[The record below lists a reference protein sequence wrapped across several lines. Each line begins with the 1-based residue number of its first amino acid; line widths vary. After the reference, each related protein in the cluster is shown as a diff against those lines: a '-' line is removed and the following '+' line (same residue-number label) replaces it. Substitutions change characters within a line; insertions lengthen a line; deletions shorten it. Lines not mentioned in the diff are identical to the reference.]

1 MAFEVARV
9 HGIIRSNIREDRS
22 PMASS
27 SAQGSVVVVGGGS
40 SAAAAAAAWPDLAS
54 SPLGSSS
61 SPRSTETE
69 DDEDDELLLAG
80 LAQTMLNSQDES
92 SSIIQQQRHRGVGG
106 KTHCEA
112 RPTVSDIET
121 HKAASGSP
129 PSSWSSGSSSS
140 GLHWQSSSTASSKG
154 SSQVSSRV
162 SSPPTTPSQAQQ
174 QSDAWDLL
182 YAAAGEVIRL
192 KTFQQKKSASVPPSR
207 YHHQHVHSQPLQTH
221 NSKEVP
227 VKIGVVPGGMVAR
240 NPPPSRAASSLL
252 SPPSSLPYLRNRNE
266 RTTMNGSTNEQS
278 WNSSTRG
285 DDRLKTGLGAG
296 SGSQSRLYPVHQ
308 QQQGC
313 GPGLQ
318 KCYHGHY
325 QSERCNDYI
334 TPQWTGANR
343 GGGSG
348 MRAVFLGSGHESSG
362 TGVFIPRRAGN
373 GPELKRKPACS
384 SVLLPSR
391 IVQLLNLNVENI
403 RSHPSMSS
411 SMVNPAS
418 CPGKY
423 FSRLFSFVC
432 CEMEDVTSCACPSI
446 LQQTTTPELSLPSEW
461 TY

>member
-1 MAFEVARV
+1 MAV
-9 HGIIRSNIREDRS
+9 
-22 PMASS
+22 
-27 SAQGSVVVVGGGS
+27 
-40 SAAAAAAAWPDLAS
+40 
-54 SPLGSSS
+54 
-61 SPRSTETE
+61 
-69 DDEDDELLLAG
+69 
-80 LAQTMLNSQDES
+80 
-92 SSIIQQQRHRGVGG
+92 
-106 KTHCEA
+106 
-112 RPTVSDIET
+112 
-121 HKAASGSP
+121 
-129 PSSWSSGSSSS
+129 
-140 GLHWQSSSTASSKG
+140 
-154 SSQVSSRV
+154 
-162 SSPPTTPSQAQQ
+162 
-174 QSDAWDLL
+174 
-182 YAAAGEVIRL
+182 
-192 KTFQQKKSASVPPSR
+192 
-207 YHHQHVHSQPLQTH
+207 
-221 NSKEVP
+221 
-227 VKIGVVPGGMVAR
+227 
-240 NPPPSRAASSLL
+240 
-252 SPPSSLPYLRNRNE
+252 
-266 RTTMNGSTNEQS
+266 
-278 WNSSTRG
+278 
-285 DDRLKTGLGAG
+285 KTGLGAG
-296 SGSQSRLYPVHQ
+296 SGSQSRLYPVHQQQQQ

-418 CPGKY
+418 CPDHKASMPSWPTISHSLISPAMVHPKPSFEEGWLASCGK
-423 FSRLFSFVC
+423 
-432 CEMEDVTSCACPSI
+432 ACPSI

>member
-27 SAQGSVVVVGGGS
+27 SLQGSLVVDGGGS
-40 SAAAAAAAWPDLAS
+40 SAAAAAWPDLAS

-80 LAQTMLNSQDES
+80 LAQTMLNRQDES
-92 SSIIQQQRHRGVGG
+92 SSIIQQQRHQGVGG

-112 RPTVSDIET
+112 PPTVSEIET

-129 PSSWSSGSSSS
+129 PSSWSSGSLSS

-192 KTFQQKKSASVPPSR
+192 KTFQQKKSMSVPPIR
-207 YHHQHVHSQPLQTH
+207 YHHQHVHSQPLQAH

-227 VKIGVVPGGMVAR
+227 VKIGV
-240 NPPPSRAASSLL
+240 
-252 SPPSSLPYLRNRNE
+252 
-266 RTTMNGSTNEQS
+266 
-278 WNSSTRG
+278 
-285 DDRLKTGLGAG
+285 
-296 SGSQSRLYPVHQ
+296 SRLYPVHHHQQQQ

-318 KCYHGHY
+318 KCYHGQY
-325 QSERCNDYI
+325 QSERCNNYN

-373 GPELKRKPACS
+373 GPELKRKPTCS

-403 RSHPSMSS
+403 HSHPSMPSS
-411 SMVNPAS
+411 LVNPAS
-418 CPGKY
+418 CPGNLISPAMVHPKP
-423 FSRLFSFVC
+423 SF
-432 CEMEDVTSCACPSI
+432 EEGWLASCGKACPSI
-446 LQQTTTPELSLPSEW
+446 LQRSTTPELSLPSEW